1 MRSWNPVPALLL
13 SVLALLGVI
22 GCTTFTVTVPAPTI
36 TGLNPTNVTAGS
48 PAFDLTITGTGIVD
62 GFSEIHFGTV
72 IPYLP
77 HQWTFVAPNSAVI
90 RVGAAF
96 VAEDR
101 VGGVPVS
108 IVNRS
113 GGSFIGGGTATTT
126 FTVTSPLPNV
136 ASVVTNLPPP
146 NDQNSVSTGVPPFRM
161 MVTGSG
167 FTTGSLIFWDGVARL
182 TNFVSRN
189 QVTTDVAGS
198 DVGTPR
204 TVQVSVANPTPGGGR
219 SPTSVPFTIYPMY
232 PELVAAGPLLWLLT
246 WQTRVTFDDPP
257 PAMTEAPLNGPYPRP
272 PSSLAPRLSFPA
284 GQWEWADEV
293 INGIRVR
300 DAFFSTS
307 TAFPATSRDFLF
319 ANGPRILSGVEVISK
334 TAGTLTLRDG
344 NGRTMTRQ
352 IVVGPVQS
360 VATGWFDQPS
370 ATITFEFTGG
380 RQIGITAISYLGLP

>member
-1 MRSWNPVPALLL
+1 MRNWNRLPVLLQ
-13 SVLALLGVI
+13 SVLALVGVI
-22 GCTTFTVTVPAPTI
+22 GCTTFTVIVPAPTI
-36 TGLNPTNVTAGS
+36 TSLNPTNVTAGS

-72 IPYLP
+72 APYLP
-77 HQWTFVAPNSAVI
+77 HQWTSVPPNSAVI

-113 GGSFIGGGTATTT
+113 GGSFVGGGIATAT
-126 FTVTSPLPNV
+126 FTITSPLPNV

-146 NDQNSVSTGVPPFRM
+146 NDRDSVTTGVPPFRM

-167 FTTGSLIFWDGVARL
+167 FTAGSLIFWDGIARS

-189 QVTTDVAGS
+189 QVTTDVARS
-198 DVGTPR
+198 DLGGPR
-204 TVQVSVANPTPGGGR
+204 TVQVSVANPVPGGGR
-219 SPTSVPFTIYPMY
+219 SPTSVPFTIF
-232 PELVAAGPLLWLLT
+232 PELVASGPLLWLLP
-246 WQTRVTFDDPP
+246 WYQTRVTFDDPP
-257 PAMTEAPLNGPYPRP
+257 PAMTEAPLNGSYPRP
-272 PSSLAPRLSFPA
+272 PSSLSPRLIFPA
-284 GQWEWADEV
+284 GQWDWADEV

-300 DAFFSTS
+300 DAFFSNNG
-307 TAFPATSRDFLF
+307 AFPATSRDFSF

-334 TAGTLTLRDG
+334 TVGMLTLRDG

-352 IVVGPVQS
+352 IVVGPIQS
-360 VATGWFDQPS
+360 VATGWLDQPS
-370 ATITFEFTGG
+370 ATITFEFTDG
-380 RQIGITAISYLGLP
+380 RQIGITAVSYLGLP